1 LIVADASALVE
12 LLFQRS
18 VAESL
23 RARLSGD
30 VVHAPYVIEIETLH
44 ALRRASLTGAI
55 SDDRASLAR
64 DELASIPLR
73 LYPHRPLMRRIWEL
87 RHTHSAYDASYVAL
101 AELLPAPLVTCDA
114 RLARLTGHRA
124 NIELFAPA

>member
-1 LIVADASALVE
+1 VIVVDASALVE
-12 LLFQRS
+12 VLLQRS
-18 VAESL
+18 GAESL
-23 RARLSGD
+23 RVRLSGD
-30 VVHAPYVIEIETLH
+30 VVHAPYVVEIETLH
-44 ALRRASLTGAI
+44 VLRRASLTGTV

-64 DELASIPLR
+64 DALASVPLR

-114 RLARLTGHRA
+114 RLARSSGHSA
-124 NIELFAPA
+124 EIELYAA